1 MLAPR
6 SKRLP
11 KIERSSIARGGF
23 QETSDQQSA
32 GIAYSEAVGLR
43 LACKRG
49 NVMKLL
55 IPAALIAT
63 VAFQPALAAKEQPV
77 ALAKCDAPIGS
88 IAVVDGEAQGW
99 TKYGLSSPRDLIAA
113 MAVQSNCFT
122 LQATGSNKPA
132 DFLINA
138 VAGDKEEIDQTMNT
152 AKGLAT
158 EALVRSGAASSL
170 LGSMGGFGGQAFG
183 MLGGLGG
190 KKKTIAAG
198 LRVISPATG
207 QTIASGSGTQSK
219 TQISIGGIG
228 GGIGGNPWA
237 DAAKAQMTSMGY
249 GDYANGGYAN
259 SKDGQMLAAAFV
271 SAFNAV
277 VAQKAALVAVKPAAT
292 AATPATPVATAASY
306 VTAIDTKLY
315 AKAAKGDAVRALR
328 AGTSLNPTGGR
339 EGLFVEVSDAY
350 GTKGWVSVEDLK

>member
-1 MLAPR
+1 M
-6 SKRLP
+6 
-11 KIERSSIARGGF
+11 ARDGF
-23 QETSDQQSA
+23 QETSDQQDA
-32 GIAYSEAVGLR
+32 GIAYLEAVGLR
-43 LACKRG
+43 LAHKRG
-49 NVMKLL
+49 NVMKHL
-55 IPAALIAT
+55 IPAALLAT
-63 VAFQPALAAKEQPV
+63 VAFQPAFAAKEQPV

-158 EALVRSGAASSL
+158 EALVRSGAAGSL

-207 QTIASGSGTQSK
+207 QTIASGSGTQTK
-219 TQISIGGIG
+219 TQVSIGGVG
-228 GGIGGNPWA
+228 GFAGTGGNPWA

-249 GDYANGGYAN
+249 GDYANGGYAT
-259 SKDGQMLAAAFV
+259 SKDGQMLATAFV

-292 AATPATPVATAASY
+292 AAATPVATAAAY

-315 AKAAKGDAVRALR
+315 AKAAKAEVVRAVR
-328 AGTSLNPTGGR
+328 AGTSLTPTGGR

>member
-1 MLAPR
+1 
-6 SKRLP
+6 
-11 KIERSSIARGGF
+11 
-23 QETSDQQSA
+23 
-32 GIAYSEAVGLR
+32 
-43 LACKRG
+43 
-49 NVMKLL
+49 MKHL
-55 IPAALIAT
+55 IPAALLAT
-63 VAFQPALAAKEQPV
+63 FALQPALAAKEEPV

-88 IAVVDGEAQGW
+88 IAVVDGESQGW

-132 DFLINA
+132 DFLVNA
-138 VAGDKEEIDQTMNT
+138 VAGDKEEIDKTVNT

-158 EALVRSGAASSL
+158 EALVRSGAAGSL

-207 QTIASGSGTQSK
+207 QTIASGSGTQTKS
-219 TQISIGGIG
+219 QISIGGF

-271 SAFNAV
+271 TAFNAV

-292 AATPATPVATAASY
+292 AAAITPVATAASY